1 MCDVLCVGVF
11 DWLLMRMRV
20 GLGVVIGCLCD
31 VFLCVG
37 RAWRCRM
44 ASRSGC
50 LCMAVSVVS
59 VSICCL

>member
-31 VFLCVG
+31 VVLG
-37 RAWRCRM
+37 G
-44 ASRSGC
+44 SRSEVLNG
-50 LCMAVSVVS
+50 
-59 VSICCL
+59 